1 MGALRSTIFVVSCFH
16 AICAAIVLHKFR
28 YHKYIQLDI
37 HCLRILE
44 EQGQNISLNEFCR
57 FRLQFCVFP
66 SEMFL
71 LSHLASCRIPTVQV
85 TIESR
90 CARKVLG
97 EGCWICCWDHLL
109 IYPLVMTHIAIEN
122 GPSIV
127 FFFPI
132 KDGDFP

>member
-1 MGALRSTIFVVSCFH
+1 LGALRSTIFVVSCFH

-44 EQGQNISLNEFCR
+44 EVGQNISLSEFCR

-71 LSHLASCRIPTVQV
+71 LSHLASRRIPTVQV

-97 EGCWICCWDHLL
+97 EGCWMKMLK
-109 IYPLVMTHIAIEN
+109 YT
-122 GPSIV
+122 
-127 FFFPI
+127 
-132 KDGDFP
+132 